1 MPDARG
7 AVFVDLDRTLIRS
20 ASGPVLQQAMVAEGV
35 LPAGRH
41 LPGERLLYG
50 VYNSFGETLPFIGLA
65 RAAAPIMR
73 GRSAEAVRRA
83 GKRAV
88 ESLIDLVQPWA
99 LEVLA
104 GHRAAGRLLVL
115 ATTSPYDLVS
125 ALSAA
130 LGFDDLLATRYAVTE
145 GRYTG
150 RLEGRFVWGAGKRAE
165 VREWAERHDVDLA
178 TAHAYSDSVFDVP
191 LLEAVGH
198 PHPLNADPRLAAVAV
213 ARRWPLEHWD
223 RARGC
228 RRWSGSSPITCC
240 ARWSGPRR
248 SPTRASP

>member
-50 VYNSFGETLPFIGLA
+50 VYNSFGETVPFIGLA
-65 RAAAPIMR
+65 RAAAQVMR

-104 GHRAAGRLLVL
+104 GHRTDGRLLVL

-125 ALSAA
+125 PLAEA
-130 LGFDDLLATRYAVTE
+130 LGFDDVIATRYAE
-145 GRYTG
+145 ADGRYTG
-150 RLEGRFVWGAGKRAE
+150 RLDGGFVWGVGKRA
-165 VREWAERHDVDLA
+165 
-178 TAHAYSDSVFDVP
+178 
-191 LLEAVGH
+191 
-198 PHPLNADPRLAAVAV
+198 AV
-213 ARRWPLEHWD
+213 ARVGGPTTTSTWTGRTPTPTACSTCPCSWPSAIPTRSTPIRGWLRWPSPEGGPSNTGTAH
-223 RARGC
+223 RAC
-228 RRWSGSSPITCC
+228 
-240 ARWSGPRR
+240 PR
-248 SPTRASP
+248 